1 MDRQTDGQQKLSNRV
16 GDPIKGVEKFSEL
29 LLVYTG
35 FSWPLHRKA
44 LAYYIIRTTTENIK
58 YYLDNVI
65 QFTTITQ

>member
-35 FSWPLHRKA
+35 FSWPLHRKEA
-44 LAYYIIRTTTENIK
+44 LAYYIVLARRKTLNII
-58 YYLDNVI
+58 LI
-65 QFTTITQ
+65 M